1 LHKRGHGSQAS
12 VVDQILATVGPPT
25 PDYKSLAGIEMW
37 EGRAQS
43 GRASHTSGTSGED
56 ESALCQTIT
65 EIAATMDRLEVERSG
80 LETIAK
86 TFREWLDRGIV

>member
-1 LHKRGHGSQAS
+1 
-12 VVDQILATVGPPT
+12 
-25 PDYKSLAGIEMW
+25 MW